1 MKFDKQTF
9 TFKSFYFVFL
19 GAVGAFAPY
28 INVYL
33 ENSRGLT
40 GSQIGLIT
48 SLSLILGVC
57 TMPLWGIV
65 GDRTK
70 KYTALI
76 QFALL
81 ASIVAVYF
89 YSSSMVY
96 TAIILS
102 AVGLEVLRIGIMPL
116 ADTITSSYTQ
126 RTNTNY
132 GSIRAMGSLGYMLCA
147 MAVGFLAD
155 LIGLDGPLF
164 AIYAALLFGSFII
177 SFGFPKENNNK
188 EKDKKNKVP
197 IKDLLKNTDYR
208 FILLI
213 SLLTSAVLEAAMVF
227 GGNHLVNTLHGS
239 DSMISWLT
247 FITVLPEVVFL
258 AIAFRVIK
266 KIGYKKFYII
276 AIVSMLVRFLV
287 YAFVSNTV
295 AFLIVSIVHC
305 LGVACVAVG
314 TLTYIQ
320 KTVSPAVLGTAITLF
335 NASMAL
341 VRAILGYVF
350 GFVYEYSSSYVIF
363 LISSI
368 FFAVALVLVITTKH
382 FKSVE

>member
-1 MKFDKQTF
+1 MKFNRYTF
-9 TFKSFYFVFL
+9 TFKTFYFVYL

-57 TMPLWGIV
+57 VMPLWGII

-81 ASIVAVYF
+81 AATVVVYF

-96 TAIILS
+96 LTIILS

-116 ADTITSSYTQ
+116 SDTIATSYTQ
-126 RTNTNY
+126 RTGTNY
-132 GSIRAMGSLGYMLCA
+132 GSIRAMGSLGYMVFA
-147 MAVGFLAD
+147 MLVGFLAD
-155 LIGLDGPLF
+155 SIGLDGPLF
-164 AIYAALLFGSFII
+164 AIYGALLIGSFII
-177 SFGFPKENNNK
+177 SFGFPKEK
-188 EKDKKNKVP
+188 ADKKASKEEKAS
-197 IKDLLKNTDYR
+197 ISKLLKNTDYR

-213 SLLTSAVLEAAMVF
+213 SLLTSAVLESAMVF
-227 GGNHLVNTLHGS
+227 GGNHLVNTLQGS

-258 AIAFRVIK
+258 AIALRVIK
-266 KIGYKKFYII
+266 KIGYKNFYILAI
-276 AIVSMLVRFLV
+276 ASMLGRFLI
-287 YAFVSNTV
+287 YAFVPSSA
-295 AFLIVSIVHC
+295 AFLAASVVHC
-305 LGVACVAVG
+305 LGVACVSVG

-320 KTVSPAVLGTAITLF
+320 KTVNPAILGTAITIF
-335 NASMAL
+335 NAVMAL
-341 VRAILGYVF
+341 IRAILGYVF
-350 GFVYEYSSSYVIF
+350 GFVYEYSTSYIIF
-363 LISSI
+363 LIS
-368 FFAVALVLVITTKH
+368 AVFIGIALFLVLTTKH
-382 FKSVE
+382 FKAVE